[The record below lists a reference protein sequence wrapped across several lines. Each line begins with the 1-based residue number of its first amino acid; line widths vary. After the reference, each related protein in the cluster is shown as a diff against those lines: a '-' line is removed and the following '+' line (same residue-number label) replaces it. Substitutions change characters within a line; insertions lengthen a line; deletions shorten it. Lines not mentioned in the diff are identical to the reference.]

1 MDRYARRQHF
11 ERIVS
16 LRDAY
21 SGLDALDTMSV
32 MSIDEAIAYGN
43 DLFDHLEATAPDGA
57 TDAGQAIQARGI

>member
-16 LRDAY
+16 LRDAHDR
-21 SGLDALDTMSV
+21 LDAIDTMSV

-43 DLFDHLEATAPDGA
+43 DLFDRLDPATTDASN
-57 TDAGQAIQARGI
+57 DAGQALHDRGI